1 MASRPPVGAVPSFPQ
16 ECAPSL
22 ALGPRE
28 YVESEC
34 HALGSMDFYILE
46 FEVSAHTII
55 VVLER
60 RVQNEADAV
69 PAWAKLILAESHVLH
84 HPTRWTR
91 VDSKSAEVAV
101 EN

>member
-1 MASRPPVGAVPSFPQ
+1 MARRPSVGAVPSFPQ
-16 ECAPSL
+16 DCAPSL
-22 ALGPRE
+22 APGPRE
-28 YVESEC
+28 YVESEY
-34 HALGSMDFYILE
+34 HAVGSIDFCILE

-69 PAWAKLILAESHVLH
+69 PAWAKHIFAESHVLH
-84 HPTRWTR
+84 RPTRWTR